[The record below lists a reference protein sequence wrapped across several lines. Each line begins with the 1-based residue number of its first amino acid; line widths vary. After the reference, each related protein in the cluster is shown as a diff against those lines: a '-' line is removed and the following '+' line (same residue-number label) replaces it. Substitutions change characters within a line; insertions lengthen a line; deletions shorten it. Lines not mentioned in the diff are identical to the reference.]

1 MSEESAIQYEKI
13 VYEDEAKGVQ
23 LRLVVNTFRD
33 VEYIHIRKYFLSFE
47 DGYVPSKEGIS
58 MVASISNIFALLDG
72 LLEIVSYEEA
82 IDVVDKHFAS
92 RISDLKCESN

>member
-1 MSEESAIQYEKI
+1 MADDSEIQYEKI

-92 RISDLKCESN
+92 RISDLKRESE

>member
-1 MSEESAIQYEKI
+1 MSDESEIQYEKVI
-13 VYEDEAKGVQ
+13 YEDESKGVQ

-47 DGYVPSKEGIS
+47 DGYIPSKEGIS

-82 IDVVDKHFAS
+82 IDVVNKHFAS
-92 RISDLKCESN
+92 RISDLTQKPN